1 MLESEPNLYCA
12 GFTLCG
18 VRICLLGYW
27 GSIQMDGS
35 MRLKSWESPRSGRRR
50 NDKSK
55 QASARVRQLKKQT
68 KLLRKRL
75 KSSDDKG
82 SAQTPGI
89 IPGVLFL
96 VDGFKLNCFK
106 AICKN
111 GSIPL
116 TTRHIQELAEYF
128 YVSPAAFFPHSA

>member
-1 MLESEPNLYCA
+1 MLESKPNFYCA
-12 GFTLCG
+12 GFTLYG

-89 IPGVLFL
+89 IPGVLFCRL
-96 VDGFKLNCFK
+96 IFGTPACKTKRSLHQTSHFDKL
-106 AICKN
+106 AISKTLI
-111 GSIPL
+111 GIKIVVG
-116 TTRHIQELAEYF
+116 TR
-128 YVSPAAFFPHSA
+128 

>member
-1 MLESEPNLYCA
+1 
-12 GFTLCG
+12 
-18 VRICLLGYW
+18 
-27 GSIQMDGS
+27 

-96 VDGFKLNCFK
+96 VD
-106 AICKN
+106 
-111 GSIPL
+111 
-116 TTRHIQELAEYF
+116 ELKIEVADF
-128 YVSPAAFFPHSA
+128 QNVLRSQIFV

>member
-1 MLESEPNLYCA
+1 
-12 GFTLCG
+12 
-18 VRICLLGYW
+18 
-27 GSIQMDGS
+27 MDS
-35 MRLKSWESPRSGRRR
+35 FMRLKSWESPRSGRRR

-89 IPGVLFL
+89 IPGVLFWVDFEDRSHLSQEVRSRYFRGSWQNWVTL
-96 VDGFKLNCFK
+96 VLLMVVVACEAIVSFVETGERRSFTTTLKRQSCYSWLCF
-106 AICKN
+106 C
-111 GSIPL
+111 GC
-116 TTRHIQELAEYF
+116 
-128 YVSPAAFFPHSA
+128 